1 MMSDMTKIMKEAIDE
16 VSALPESDQETIGR
30 QLLSHMEK
38 LRRLRV
44 EIDRG
49 ERSLDSG
56 QGRELDID
64 AVVAQ
69 AAGGI
74 EPTARN
80 PPFICAKKAGYAF
93 SYNPPY
99 ALFRHGR
106 AYPSHPRLSCCYAV
120 KTWMPGT

>member
-1 MMSDMTKIMKEAIDE
+1 MSDMTKIIKEAIDE

-30 QLLSHMEK
+30 QLLSHVEK

-64 AVVAQ
+64 TFVAR
-69 AAGGI
+69 ARERRGG
-74 EPTARN
+74 N
-80 PPFICAKKAGYAF
+80 
-93 SYNPPY
+93 
-99 ALFRHGR
+99 
-106 AYPSHPRLSCCYAV
+106 
-120 KTWMPGT
+120 